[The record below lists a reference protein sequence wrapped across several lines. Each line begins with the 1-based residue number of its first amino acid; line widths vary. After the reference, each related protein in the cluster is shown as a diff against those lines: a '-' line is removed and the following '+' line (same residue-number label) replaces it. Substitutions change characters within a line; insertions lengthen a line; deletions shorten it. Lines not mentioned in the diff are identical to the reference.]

1 VLFCIK
7 ILTSPKTIL
16 VIIQRS
22 NGDVFLSSSLIKAI
36 YENYNSPQIDLLIN
50 DDTLSIARLIPFINN
65 IITFSYKKK
74 NNNRWSQE
82 RKLLFGIFKKYDLSI
97 NLTASDRSVFY
108 ALIAGKKTIS
118 AIEFERGKSWWKK
131 IFLTHY
137 YYFDTSKHI
146 LQNNLQ
152 SLNLLKINYQNIHH
166 ELKIR
171 KEVVLNVNNKLASL
185 EVNKFI
191 IFHPSTQY
199 NYKIYPQ
206 VLRDKLLYHLS
217 KLGVSIIVT
226 GGNSQID
233 LDIKN
238 KLPNLPNIIDLIS
251 DTSIEEFFV
260 LSKLSLGFIGMDTLN
275 MHIAASQNKRIF
287 AIFGPTNLRMWSPW
301 SNELRLSAT
310 EDRPI
315 QSYGNVTIF
324 QANMPCVACGKAGCD
339 NNHGNSDCLD
349 NIDPII
355 IYKEVE
361 NWLKNKRDNV
371 HIPIEIK
378 SEYSVRKILLYIV
391 YGDEEAYYDGA
402 IFSFLTF
409 MNWIPNDDQIEVVV
423 LTEKPEKFSGYPIKT
438 LVMSEEQKTD
448 WSIDGAYHFRIKNRG
463 LAFVM
468 DELEL
473 KEMDKILFFDTD
485 TYFHKSPL
493 PLFDLIQKNQAL
505 FYLNEGLIYD
515 RKRFSIYVES
525 LEGVKIEIDGKSY
538 ELSKKSALWGSL
550 MVGITVNMRSSLDWA
565 DKLLLKFFDSVPSH
579 TIEPFA
585 LSESLL
591 RKYRIVEGKNF
602 VSLYSTS
609 RKKQYAK
616 EVLKNFFKEYK
627 SLNFEEQVRLA
638 QNVKIKRPLY
648 IIFKQRL
655 QRFFIK

>member
-1 VLFCIK
+1 MLFCIK

>member
-1 VLFCIK
+1 MLFCIK
-7 ILTSPKTIL
+7 ILISPKTIL

-22 NGDVFLSSSLIKAI
+22 NGDVFLSSSLIRAI

-50 DDTLSIARLIPFINN
+50 DDTLSVAKLIPFINN
-65 IITFSYKKK
+65 IITFSYKRK
-74 NNNRWSQE
+74 NTNKWSQE
-82 RKLLFGIFKKYDLSI
+82 RKLLFRIFKKYDLSI

-108 ALIAGKKTIS
+108 SLISGKKTIS
-118 AIEFERGKSWWKK
+118 AIELESRKSWWKK
-131 IFLTHY
+131 IFLTYY
-137 YYFDTSKHI
+137 YYFDTSQHI

-171 KEVVLNVNNKLASL
+171 KEVALNVNNKLASL
-185 EVNKFI
+185 EVNEFI

-238 KLPNLPNIIDLIS
+238 KLPNLPNIVDLIS
-251 DTSIEEFFV
+251 DTSIEEFFA

-301 SNELRLSAT
+301 SNQLRLSAT
-310 EDRPI
+310 EDSPI

-324 QANMPCVACGKAGCD
+324 QANMPCVACGKAGC
-339 NNHGNSDCLD
+339 NNDHGNSDCLD

-361 NWLKNKRDNV
+361 NWLKNKRDNI

-378 SEYSVRKILLYIV
+378 SEYSARKILLYIV

-468 DELEL
+468 DKLEL

-485 TYFHKSPL
+485 TYFHKSPM
-493 PLFDLIQKNQAL
+493 PLFDLIQKDQAL

-515 RKRFSIYVES
+515 RSRFSIYVES
-525 LEGVKIEIDGKSY
+525 LEGLKIKIDNESY

-550 MVGITVNMRSSLDWA
+550 MVGITVNMRPSLDWA
-565 DKLLLKFFDSVPSH
+565 DKLLLKFFDIVPSH

-591 RKYRIVEGKNF
+591 RKYRIIEGKNF

-609 RKKQYAK
+609 RKKQHAK
-616 EVLKNFFKEYK
+616 EVLTKFFKEYK
-627 SLNFEEQVRLA
+627 SLNLDDQVRLA
-638 QNVKIKRPLY
+638 QDIRIKRPLF
-648 IIFKQRL
+648 IILKQRL

>member
-1 VLFCIK
+1 
-7 ILTSPKTIL
+7 LTSPKTIL

-22 NGDVFLSSSLIKAI
+22 NGDVFLSSSLIRAI

-50 DDTLSIARLIPFINN
+50 DDTLSVAKLIPFINN

-74 NNNRWSQE
+74 NTNKWSQE
-82 RKLLFGIFKKYDLSI
+82 RKLLFRIFKKYDLSI

-108 ALIAGKKTIS
+108 SLISGKKTIS
-118 AIEFERGKSWWKK
+118 AIELESRKSWWKK
-131 IFLTHY
+131 IFLTYY
-137 YYFDTSKHI
+137 YYFDTSQHI

-171 KEVVLNVNNKLASL
+171 KEVALNVNNKLASL
-185 EVNKFI
+185 EVNEFI

-238 KLPNLPNIIDLIS
+238 KLPNLPNIVDLIS
-251 DTSIEEFFV
+251 DTSIEEFFA

-301 SNELRLSAT
+301 SNQLRLSAT
-310 EDRPI
+310 EDSPI

-324 QANMPCVACGKAGCD
+324 QANMPCVACGKAGC
-339 NNHGNSDCLD
+339 NNDHGNSDCLD

-361 NWLKNKRDNV
+361 NWLKNKRDNI

-378 SEYSVRKILLYIV
+378 SEYSARKILLYIV

-468 DELEL
+468 DKLEL

-485 TYFHKSPL
+485 TYFHKSPM
-493 PLFDLIQKNQAL
+493 PLFDLIQKDQAL

-515 RKRFSIYVES
+515 RSRFSIYVES
-525 LEGVKIEIDGKSY
+525 LEGLKIKIDNESY

-550 MVGITVNMRSSLDWA
+550 MVGITVNMRPSLDWA
-565 DKLLLKFFDSVPSH
+565 DKLLLKFFDIVPSH

-591 RKYRIVEGKNF
+591 RKFRIIEGKNF

-609 RKKQYAK
+609 RKKQHAK
-616 EVLKNFFKEYK
+616 EVLTKFFKEYK
-627 SLNFEEQVRLA
+627 SLNLDDQVRLA
-638 QNVKIKRPLY
+638 QDIRIKRPLF
-648 IIFKQRL
+648 IILKQRL